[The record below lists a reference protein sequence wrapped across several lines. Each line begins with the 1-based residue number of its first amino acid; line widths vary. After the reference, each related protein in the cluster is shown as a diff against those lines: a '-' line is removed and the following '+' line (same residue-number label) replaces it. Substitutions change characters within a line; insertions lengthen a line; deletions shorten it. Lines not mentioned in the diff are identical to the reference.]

1 MGLTSKFRLFW
12 TAGRGLAK
20 GLPEASESSNPLD
33 LFGSWYEAANQAGIL
48 LPESMTLSTATSDG
62 KPSSRMVLLKSHGP
76 DGFFFYTNY
85 GSRKASELDAN
96 PQAALLFYWAVL
108 QRQIRIEG
116 RIERIS
122 YEKSAAY
129 FKTRSRESK
138 IGALAS
144 RQSKE
149 LESRAL
155 LESDY
160 KRIVK
165 KYEGKE
171 IPLPEYWGGY
181 RLIPESIEFWQGRAN
196 RLHDRL
202 LFIRDG
208 DSWISTRL
216 YP

>member
-1 MGLTSKFRLFW
+1 MGITSKIKLFW
-12 TAGRGLAK
+12 TAGRGLTK
-20 GLPEASESSNPLD
+20 GLPEASESANPLE
-33 LFGSWYEAANQAGIL
+33 LFGRWFAAAQQTGIL
-48 LPESMTLSTATSDG
+48 LPEAAALSTATSDG
-62 KPSSRMVLLKSHGP
+62 KPSSRMVLLKGHGP
-76 DGFFFYTNY
+76 DGFVFYTNY
-85 GSRKASELDAN
+85 ESRKASDLDAN
-96 PQAALLFYWAVL
+96 PQAGLLFYWAVL

-116 RIERIS
+116 RTERIS
-122 YEKSAAY
+122 QEKSTAY
-129 FKTRSRESK
+129 FNTRARESK
-138 IGALAS
+138 IGAWAS

-155 LESDY
+155 LESTF
-160 KRIVK
+160 KRLAA

-171 IPLPEYWGGY
+171 IPLPEFWGGY

>member
-1 MGLTSKFRLFW
+1 MGLASKIKLFW

-20 GLPEASESSNPLD
+20 GLPDASESSNPLE
-33 LFGSWYEAANQAGIL
+33 LFGSWFEAARQTGIL
-48 LPESMTLSTATSDG
+48 LPEATTLSTATSDG
-62 KPSSRMVLLKSHGP
+62 KPSSRMVLLKDHGP
-76 DGFFFYTNY
+76 DGFVFFTNY
-85 GSRKASELDAN
+85 GSRKASEIDAN
-96 PQAALLFYWAVL
+96 PQAALLFHWAVL

-122 YEKSAAY
+122 KEKSTAY
-129 FKTRSRESK
+129 FNTRSRESK
-138 IGALAS
+138 IGAWAS
-144 RQSKE
+144 HQSKE

-155 LESDY
+155 LESTF
-160 KRIVK
+160 KRLAS

-171 IPLPEYWGGY
+171 IPLPEFWGGY

-202 LFIRDG
+202 LFVRDG